1 MSLQIKEKYNAT
13 TLEEL
18 GPIFINRIRFGLA
31 GFYILAV
38 IASYKAT
45 SPFQIGVY
53 FGGIFVMIFF
63 GFIQWHLIRKKKLK
77 PILAKFFILVDIT
90 IAWAVTIAAFPSGAI
105 SAALQMKNAVL
116 YVLYYYYIIYSA
128 FLFSQGFV
136 LVAAFYSAILVGI
149 MNVACIMLG
158 VQYLS
163 GTGVLDQKG
172 SLSPSTEILKI
183 FFLIAAGFLVR
194 SVIKLLIAMKDE
206 VKTQMKNSEKEKT
219 RVQNAKEKIQSIGE
233 LLSMSVSDL
242 NHSIN
247 EFNTQL
253 QSQAS
258 NVEEISASMEEFSSS
273 LNSSSSIVNTQHKKV
288 ESISIATQKLESIL
302 GDVSG
307 TAEFISESMFDSK
320 EAGDQVFQSVQ
331 NLDSILKEINQSFQ
345 KVSEVNQ
352 IMSEIADRTNLLAL
366 NASIEAARA
375 GEHGRGFAV
384 VAQEVAKLAD
394 NSAENASTIE
404 KIIKQA
410 GGLIRKGS
418 ASATETNI
426 KIIDQQK
433 GFGELSNQIN
443 HLTQKIR
450 DQKEIN
456 IVVIKSLSEIKDL
469 SQEIEMNSK
478 EQSQTSNQVSTSIG
492 LLDGAVSELAQN
504 SQILQETINHL
515 ENQAKS
521 LTV

>member
-1 MSLQIKEKYNAT
+1 MSLKIKEKYNT
-13 TLEEL
+13 TKLDEL
-18 GPIFINRIRFGLA
+18 GPIFINRIRFSLA

-38 IASYKAT
+38 IASFKST

-53 FGGIFVMIFF
+53 FAGISIMVFSGI
-63 GFIQWHLIRKKKLK
+63 IQWHLIRKKKLK
-77 PILAKFFILVDIT
+77 PILAKIFILVDIT
-90 IAWAVTIAAFPSGAI
+90 IAWAVTIAAFPSGAVL
-105 SAALQMKNAVL
+105 AALQMKNAVL
-116 YVLYYYYIIYSA
+116 YVLYFYYIIYSA

-136 LVAAFYSAILVGI
+136 LIAAFYSALMVVLLNVGCFMI
-149 MNVACIMLG
+149 G

-163 GTGVLDQKG
+163 GIDVMDQKAT
-172 SLSPSTEILKI
+172 LSPSTEILKI

-194 SVIKLLIAMKDE
+194 AVIKLLIAMKDE
-206 VKTQMKNSEKEKT
+206 VRTQMNNSEKEKI

-233 LLSMSVSDL
+233 LLSMSVTEL
-242 NHSIN
+242 NKSIN
-247 EFNTQL
+247 EFNDQL
-253 QSQAS
+253 QGQAS

-288 ESISIATQKLESIL
+288 ESISTATEKLEAIL

-307 TAEFISESMFDSK
+307 TAEFISESMVDSK

-331 NLDSILKEINQSFQ
+331 NLDTILKEINQSFQ

-433 GFGELSNQIN
+433 GFGELSNQID
-443 HLTQKIR
+443 HLTQRIR

-456 IVVIKSLSEIKDL
+456 LVVIRSLNEIKEL

-478 EQSQTSNQVSTSIG
+478 EQSQTSNQVSSAIG